1 MTHFLCKLL
10 SVNNFVLV
18 ESGAGKTETVKIVM
32 TILATI
38 EQTRPSYRSPSKGLF
53 QQNASGD
60 QMNSVVKKVLESNP
74 VFEAFGC
81 AKTVRN
87 DNSSRFGR
95 FTQLQYEVERR
106 RDAEMNSR
114 VVLPS
119 CLLRG
124 SFCATYLL
132 EKSRV
137 VGHAQGERNYH
148 IFYQLLSA
156 PDNEKALIWDDL
168 ISCGS
173 DSFAYIGNPTTA
185 TIEGNSD
192 SESWGATVKSL
203 KSFGF
208 AGESFRHL
216 MRALCVVL
224 QLGNLTFSTALPSFE
239 EGSTISSPGALAKL
253 SKLIG
258 IPEQNIAK
266 AMTTRVS
273 KIRGEE
279 VTARPN
285 PKDAKEGC
293 DALAKTIYAS
303 IFDTLVKQ
311 INGNTSVAPEHG
323 SNGTIGT
330 ISLLDIFG
338 FERFEVNRFEQ
349 LCINF
354 SNERLQ
360 HRYVLDNFRYVRV
373 VKYYQ
378 SSIHVSSGKHQTNH
392 ISER

>member
-1 MTHFLCKLL
+1 MFL
-10 SVNNFVLV
+10 

-32 TILATI
+32 SNLATI
-38 EQTRPSYRSPSKGLF
+38 EQTRPSNRSHGQELF
-53 QQNASGD
+53 KLEKNEESV
-60 QMNSVVKKVLESNP
+60 NPVVKKVLESNP

-95 FTQLQYEVERR
+95 FTQLQYEVENK
-106 RDAEMNSR
+106 RDAELNSR
-114 VVLPS
+114 VVLPT

-137 VGHAQGERNYH
+137 VSHARGERNYH
-148 IFYQLLSA
+148 IFYQLLSS
-156 PDNEKALIWDDL
+156 PDDEKALIWDDL
-168 ISCGS
+168 VGCSK
-173 DSFAYIGNPTTA
+173 DSFAYIGNSTA
-185 TIEGNSD
+185 TTIEGKPD
-192 SESWGATVKSL
+192 SENWCTTVESL

-208 AGESFRHL
+208 TGDSYRHL

-224 QLGNLTFSTALPSFE
+224 QLGNLTFSPARPSFE
-239 EGSTISSPGALAKL
+239 EGSTISSPRALVKL
-253 SKLIG
+253 SQLIG
-258 IPEQNIAK
+258 IPEEIIEK
-266 AMTTRVS
+266 AMTTRIS
-273 KIRGEE
+273 LIRGEE
-279 VTARPN
+279 VVARPN
-285 PKDAKEGC
+285 PRGAKEGC
-293 DALAKTIYAS
+293 DALAKTIYAC

-311 INGNTSVAPEHG
+311 INDHTSVGPGHG
-323 SNGTIGT
+323 SSGTIGT

-360 HRYVLDNFRYVRV
+360 HRYVLDNFRYVLIYATWMMPRFRFYPV
-373 VKYYQ
+373 
-378 SSIHVSSGKHQTNH
+378 I
-392 ISER
+392 

>member
-1 MTHFLCKLL
+1 MFLT
-10 SVNNFVLV
+10 

-32 TILATI
+32 SNLATI
-38 EQTRPSYRSPSKGLF
+38 EQTRPNYRPQSNGLF
-53 QQNASGD
+53 Q
-60 QMNSVVKKVLESNP
+60 NSDNGGEINIVVKKVLESNP

-95 FTQLQYEVERR
+95 FTQLQYEVESK
-106 RDAEMNSR
+106 RDAEANMR
-114 VVLPS
+114 QVLPT

-137 VGHAQGERNYH
+137 IRHAEGERNYH
-148 IFYQLLSA
+148 IFYHLLSA
-156 PDNEKALIWDDL
+156 PDSDKALIWKDL
-168 ISCGS
+168 VNCGC
-173 DSFAYIGNPTTA
+173 DSFAYIGNPTSS
-185 TIEGNSD
+185 TIEGKSD
-192 SESWGATVKSL
+192 GESWQITVKAL
-203 KSFGF
+203 NSFGF
-208 AGESFRHL
+208 VGESFRQL
-216 MRALCVVL
+216 MQALCIVL
-224 QLGNLTFSTALPSFE
+224 QLGNLVFSKAKPSFE
-239 EGSTISSPGALAKL
+239 EGSFISSPDALEKL
-253 SKLIG
+253 SNLMG
-258 IPEQNIAK
+258 IPGKDIEK
-266 AMTTRVS
+266 AMTIRVN

-279 VTARPN
+279 VTICPG

-293 DALAKTIYAS
+293 DALAKTIYAC

-311 INGNTSVAPEHG
+311 INEHTSVGPVDG
-323 SNGTIGT
+323 SRGTIGT

-360 HRYVLDNFRYVRV
+360 HRYVLDNFRYV
-373 VKYYQ
+373 YQ
-378 SSIHVSSGKHQTNH
+378 FIYVLGLYFNLTLF
-392 ISER
+392 